1 MRFAPEV
8 ECGLDGVIKDRD
20 NPGPKVTQNKK
31 ITERI
36 NEIPTEQQQIAEHFF
51 FGWFPM
57 FWVRAASRL
66 VDLAIHNLWPNEK
79 NKKCEEWDSGYGWP
93 NAQRLSEQG

>member
-36 NEIPTEQQQIAEHFF
+36 NEIPTEQQQIGSIFF
-51 FGWFPM
+51 WLVSHVLG
-57 FWVRAASRL
+57 SRR
-66 VDLAIHNLWPNEK
+66 WPI
-79 NKKCEEWDSGYGWP
+79 G
-93 NAQRLSEQG
+93 